1 MVEKEDKFKL
11 ETIIPLGIIL
21 LLLYALT
28 FGFTATTIFNM
39 LIAAFMTF
47 VFLVLLFIAIML
59 RDMHQSTTLLVN
71 YSSRRVHL

>member
-1 MVEKEDKFKL
+1 MVEKEDKSKL

-21 LLLYALT
+21 LLT
-28 FGFTATTIFNM
+28 FGFTDTTIFNV